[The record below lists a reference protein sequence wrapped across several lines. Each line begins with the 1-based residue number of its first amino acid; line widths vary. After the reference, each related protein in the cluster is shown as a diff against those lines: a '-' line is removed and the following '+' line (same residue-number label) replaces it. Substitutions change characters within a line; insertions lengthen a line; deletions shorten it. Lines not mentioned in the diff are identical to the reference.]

1 MLPFTGCQSNSHPFA
16 LHESCQIM
24 LPTHAVG
31 IDLGTTYSCI
41 AYLNEHG
48 EPITIPNKDGELSTP
63 SVVLFEDDHVVVGT
77 EALRNSI
84 RHPDRVVVHAKRH
97 MDNPNHRWKIAGK
110 SYTPVDIST
119 VILKSMLDSAREKI
133 GAIERAVITVPAQFS
148 DVQRQATAEA
158 GKRAGLKQVD
168 IINEPVAAALC
179 FVLGTEGIWFTEL
192 ATAQSIMVVDL
203 GGGTF
208 DLSLVRYQKNE
219 VRVIASGGDL
229 QLGGLDWNRA
239 LEVAI
244 AKQFQKEF
252 SIDPMKDRES
262 AQALALE
269 AEQTKRSLSVRPKAA
284 LTCAAGGQRKTYQVE
299 TEQFERLTRELV
311 DRMEVLTLDLLK
323 ENNMGWAKVDVVLTT
338 GGSSRM
344 PMVRSLFKKLSG
356 RTLNTSLSP
365 DQSIAH
371 GATYYAGMLLTN
383 STFAK
388 SILNPTAAARLA
400 QFKQQSATARSL
412 GLLIRDAATHTRVPH
427 YILPANTPL
436 PVSVSQIYG
445 TVSDNQRRVH
455 LRIVESGTAADSQYV
470 ELGTCQI
477 EPLPEN
483 LPEGTEIEVTISYD
497 EQARVSVDAKV
508 LKTGQATHTEIVR
521 PENMIVRA
529 LAEGAEDIEA
539 AEEGTEVEVK
549 STPAVKDAPAAAKV
563 SAPAVKGAT
572 GGLTPPRSV
581 ESSGAS
587 KVSAPNSGITAGRSS
602 IVASSAAPGKLKSP
616 APTPLGPKPVPA
628 PTPAAGRPGR
638 PTSALDDSN
647 EPVPL
652 CNKCGEPLDSRG
664 VCLNCKSGVPAKSE
678 SSGPKS
684 PAAVPKP
691 IRPASTISTGRST
704 IVKSGSIP
712 VLPLPNDDDIIE
724 LGSKPPTVPVKKPA
738 AAVPGQG
745 TSQPKPKVKAPPLP
759 PFAGTPKPD
768 NAGKK
773 PSKPVDDGEDEF
785 WKIMDP

>member
-1 MLPFTGCQSNSHPFA
+1 MLA
-16 LHESCQIM
+16 
-24 LPTHAVG
+24 THAVG

-63 SVVLFEDDHVVVGT
+63 SVVLFDDDNVIVGT

-84 RHPDRVVVHAKRH
+84 RHPDRVVVHAKRY
-97 MDNPNHRWKIAGK
+97 MNNPGHRWKIGGK
-110 SYTPVDIST
+110 SYSPIDIST

-133 GAIERAVITVPAQFS
+133 GAIDRAVITVPAQFS

-192 ATAQSIMVVDL
+192 ATAQTIMVVDL

-252 SIDPMKDRES
+252 GIDPMKEREN

-284 LTCAAGGQRKTYQVE
+284 LTCAAGNQRKTYQVE
-299 TEQFERLTRELV
+299 LEQFERLTRDLV

-323 ENNMGWAKVDVVLTT
+323 ENSMGWAKVDVVLTT

-412 GLLIRDAATHTRVPH
+412 GVLIRDTETQTRIPH

-445 TVSDNQRRVH
+445 TVSKNQRRVH

-470 ELGTCQI
+470 ELGTCQVD
-477 EPLPEN
+477 PLPEN

-497 EQARVSVDAKV
+497 EQARVHVEAKV
-508 LKTGQATHTEIVR
+508 LKTGQVAHTEIVR
-521 PENMIVRA
+521 PENLIVKA
-529 LAEGAEDIEA
+529 LSEGTDDAEEA
-539 AEEGTEVEVK
+539 AEVAVK
-549 STPAVKDAPAAAKV
+549 STPAVKATPTARPVTSSKDTPIGLAKPATPV
-563 SAPAVKGAT
+563 SGSAP
-572 GGLTPPRSV
+572 
-581 ESSGAS
+581 S
-587 KVSAPNSGITAGRSS
+587 KISADGPI
-602 IVASSAAPGKLKSP
+602 KLKSS
-616 APTPLGPKPVPA
+616 APSSLGPKPIPKPVAPA
-628 PTPAAGRPGR
+628 KPGR
-638 PTSALDDSN
+638 SADIDDSSQ
-647 EPVPL
+647 PVPL
-652 CNKCGEPLDSRG
+652 CNKCGEVLDARG
-664 VCLNCKSGVPAKSE
+664 VCTACKGTAATGK
-678 SSGPKS
+678 GP
-684 PAAVPKP
+684 VPKP
-691 IRPASTISTGRST
+691 VRPVSSSSSAGKSTIS
-704 IVKSGSIP
+704 KSGSIP
-712 VLPLPNDDDIIE
+712 VPPLPDDDDIIE
-724 LGSKPPTVPVKKPA
+724 LGSKPQTPVRKPA
-738 AAVPGQG
+738 GSAAPGSG
-745 TSQPKPKVKAPPLP
+745 LPKPKAKAPPLP
-759 PFAGTPKPD
+759 PMAGLQKPGSTSGAPKPGAAKPGTKPD
-768 NAGKK
+768 ASGKK
-773 PSKPVDDGEDEF
+773 PSKSSDDGEDEF
-785 WKIMDP
+785 WNAVDS

>member
-1 MLPFTGCQSNSHPFA
+1 
-16 LHESCQIM
+16 M

-48 EPITIPNKDGELSTP
+48 EPITVPNKDGELSTP

-77 EALRNSI
+77 EAMRNSI
-84 RHPDRVVVHAKRH
+84 RHPDRVVVHAKRY
-97 MDNPNHRWKIAGK
+97 MNNPGHRWKIGGK
-110 SYTPVDIST
+110 SYSPVDIST
-119 VILKSMLDSAREKI
+119 IILQSMLDSAREKI
-133 GAIERAVITVPAQFS
+133 GAIDRAVITVPAQFS

-192 ATAQSIMVVDL
+192 ATAQTIMVVDL

-244 AKQFQKEF
+244 GKQFQKEF
-252 SIDPMKDRES
+252 NIDPMKDREN

-299 TEQFERLTRELV
+299 LDQFERLTRDLV

-323 ENNMGWAKVDVVLTT
+323 ENHMGWAKVDVVLTT

-388 SILNPTAAARLA
+388 SILNSTAAARLA

-412 GLLIRDAATHTRVPH
+412 GVLIRDVETGKRVPH

-436 PVSVSQIYG
+436 PVEVSQIYG
-445 TVSDNQRRVH
+445 TVSNNQRKVH

-470 ELGTCQI
+470 ELGTCLI

-497 EQARVSVDAKV
+497 EQARVHVNAKV
-508 LKTGQATHTEIVR
+508 LKTGQVAQTEIVR
-521 PENMIVRA
+521 PENLVVRA
-529 LAEGAEDIEA
+529 LSEGAEEAESEEEKGVEA
-539 AEEGTEVEVK
+539 AVK
-549 STPAVKDAPAAAKV
+549 SIPAVKSQPVAPISTATTRMPSPV
-563 SAPAVKGAT
+563 SPKPAVVPTK
-572 GGLTPPRSV
+572 
-581 ESSGAS
+581 SSEG
-587 KVSAPNSGITAGRSS
+587 PL
-602 IVASSAAPGKLKSP
+602 KLKSDSP
-616 APTPLGPKPVPA
+616 IPSPKPVPSA
-628 PTPAAGRPGR
+628 KPLRPA
-638 PTSALDDSN
+638 SQLDESN
-647 EPVPL
+647 EPIPL
-652 CNKCGEPLDSRG
+652 CNKCGEPLDAHG
-664 VCLNCKSGVPAKSE
+664 VCAKCAATAKSKV
-678 SSGPKS
+678 S
-684 PAAVPKP
+684 
-691 IRPASTISTGRST
+691 RPLSTPPTGRST
-704 IVKSGSIP
+704 ISKSGSIP
-712 VLPLPNDDDIIE
+712 VPPLPHDDEILE
-724 LGSKPPTVPVKKPA
+724 LGSKSPSAPMKKPG
-738 AAVPGQG
+738 VPAGQMTG
-745 TSQPKPKVKAPPLP
+745 QPKPKVKAPPLP
-759 PFAGTPKPD
+759 PMAGAPKP
-768 NAGKK
+768 AAPGKK
-773 PSKPVDDGEDEF
+773 PPAKPADMGEDEF
-785 WKIMDP
+785 WKMLDE

>member
-1 MLPFTGCQSNSHPFA
+1 MLPFTGCQSNSHPLA

-77 EALRNSI
+77 EALKNSI
-84 RHPDRVVVHAKRH
+84 RCPDRVVVHAKRH
-97 MDNPNHRWKIAGK
+97 MNDPNHRWKIAGK
-110 SYTPVDIST
+110 SYSPIDIST
-119 VILKSMLDSAREKI
+119 VILKSMLDTAREKV
-133 GAIERAVITVPAQFS
+133 GAIDRAVITVPAQFS

-229 QLGGLDWNRA
+229 ELGGLDWNRA

-244 AKQFQKEF
+244 GKQFQKEF
-252 SIDPMKDRES
+252 NIDPMKNRES

-299 TEQFERLTRELV
+299 LEQFERLTRDLV
-311 DRMEVLTLDLLK
+311 DRMEGLTLDLLK

-412 GLLIRDAATHTRVPH
+412 GLLIRDAETHTRVPH

-455 LRIVESGTAADSQYV
+455 LRIVESGTAAHSQYV

-529 LAEGAEDIEA
+529 LSEGAEETEA
-539 AEEGTEVEVK
+539 AEEGTEVEAK
-549 STPAVKDAPAAAKV
+549 STPAVKEPRATPKV
-563 SAPAVKGAT
+563 SAPAAK
-572 GGLTPPRSV
+572 P
-581 ESSGAS
+581 
-587 KVSAPNSGITAGRSS
+587 SAPAAKAPPVAAAPASSITAGRSS
-602 IVASSAAPGKLKSP
+602 ISTSSSAPGKLKSP
-616 APTPLGPKPVPA
+616 APSSLGPKPVPA
-628 PTPAAGRPGR
+628 PTSTIGRGR
-638 PTSALDDSN
+638 SPSALDESN

-652 CNKCGEPLDSRG
+652 CNKCGEALDARG
-664 VCLNCKSGVPAKSE
+664 VCSRCKSSVPAKPG
-678 SSGPKS
+678 SSAPKS
-684 PAAVPKP
+684 PAAGQKP
-691 IRPASTISTGRST
+691 IHPASSISTGRSS

-712 VLPLPNDDDIIE
+712 VLPLPDDDDIIE
-724 LGSKPPTVPVKKPA
+724 LGSKPPAVAAKKPA
-738 AAVPGQG
+738 TPSQG
-745 TSQPKPKVKAPPLP
+745 NNQPKPKVKAPPLP
-759 PFAGTPKPD
+759 PLAGTPKPD
-768 NAGKK
+768 TAEKK
-773 PSKPVDDGEDEF
+773 PISLSDDGEDEF
-785 WKIMDP
+785 WKDS

>member
-1 MLPFTGCQSNSHPFA
+1 MLA
-16 LHESCQIM
+16 
-24 LPTHAVG
+24 THAVG

-84 RHPDRVVVHAKRH
+84 RYPDRVVVHAKRY
-97 MDNPNHRWKIAGK
+97 MNNPGHRWKIGGK
-110 SYTPVDIST
+110 SYSPIDIST
-119 VILKSMLDSAREKI
+119 LILKSMLDGAREKI

-168 IINEPVAAALC
+168 VINEPVAAALC

-192 ATAQSIMVVDL
+192 ATAQTIMVVDL

-239 LEVAI
+239 LELAI

-252 SIDPMKDRES
+252 GIDPMREREN

-284 LTCAAGGQRKTYQVE
+284 LTCAAGNQRKTYQVE
-299 TEQFERLTRELV
+299 LDQFERLTRDLV

-323 ENNMGWAKVDVVLTT
+323 ENSMGWAKVDVVLTT

-344 PMVRSLFKKLSG
+344 PMVRTLFKKLSG

-412 GLLIRDAATHTRVPH
+412 GLLIRDTETKSRIPH

-445 TVSDNQRRVH
+445 TVSRNQRRVH

-497 EQARVSVDAKV
+497 EQARVHVDAKV
-508 LKTGQATHTEIVR
+508 LKTGQVAHTEIVR
-521 PENMIVRA
+521 PENLVVRA
-529 LAEGAEDIEA
+529 LSEGAEEPD
-539 AEEGTEVEVK
+539 EGVEVAVK
-549 STPAVKDAPAAAKV
+549 STPAVRSSVPAARVSAGAKEAPANLPKPSAPAAPARPVKSAEDAPLKLKSDAPA
-563 SAPAVKGAT
+563 S
-572 GGLTPPRSV
+572 
-581 ESSGAS
+581 
-587 KVSAPNSGITAGRSS
+587 
-602 IVASSAAPGKLKSP
+602 
-616 APTPLGPKPVPA
+616 LGPKPVPK
-628 PTPAAGRPGR
+628 PVVKKGRPGS
-638 PTSALDDSN
+638 SAIDESSQ
-647 EPVPL
+647 PIPL
-652 CNKCGEPLDSRG
+652 CNKCGEVLDSRG
-664 VCLNCKSGVPAKSE
+664 VCTACKSGPAPAGKPPARSATG
-678 SSGPKS
+678 GP
-684 PAAVPKP
+684 A
-691 IRPASTISTGRST
+691 GRST
-704 IVKSGSIP
+704 IIKSGAIP
-712 VLPLPNDDDIIE
+712 VPPLPDDDDIIE
-724 LGSKPPTVPVKKPA
+724 LGSKPQTPARRPAPAPGA
-738 AAVPGQG
+738 AA
-745 TSQPKPKVKAPPLP
+745 PKPKVKAPPLP
-759 PFAGTPKPD
+759 PMAGTPRPAPKPAVNQPGAAKPGAKPD
-768 NAGKK
+768 GSGKK
-773 PSKPVDDGEDEF
+773 PSKSDDSGEDEF
-785 WKIMDP
+785 WSILDEE

>member
-1 MLPFTGCQSNSHPFA
+1 MLA
-16 LHESCQIM
+16 
-24 LPTHAVG
+24 THAVG

-63 SVVLFEDDHVVVGT
+63 SVVLFDDDNVIVGT

-84 RHPDRVVVHAKRH
+84 RHPDRVVVHAKRY
-97 MDNPNHRWKIAGK
+97 MNNPGHRWKIGGK
-110 SYTPVDIST
+110 SYSPIDIST

-133 GAIERAVITVPAQFS
+133 GAIDRAVITVPAQFS

-192 ATAQSIMVVDL
+192 ATAQTIMVVDL

-252 SIDPMKDRES
+252 GIDPMKEREN

-284 LTCAAGGQRKTYQVE
+284 LTCAAGNQRKTYQVE
-299 TEQFERLTRELV
+299 LEQFERLTRDLV

-323 ENNMGWAKVDVVLTT
+323 ENSMGWAKVDVVLTT

-412 GLLIRDAATHTRVPH
+412 GVLIRDTETQTRIPH

-445 TVSDNQRRVH
+445 TVSKNQRRVH

-470 ELGTCQI
+470 ELGTCQVD
-477 EPLPEN
+477 PLPEN

-497 EQARVSVDAKV
+497 EQARVHVDAKV
-508 LKTGQATHTEIVR
+508 LKTGQVAHTEIVR
-521 PENMIVRA
+521 PENMVVKA
-529 LAEGAEDIEA
+529 LSEGSEDSEEEA
-539 AEEGTEVEVK
+539 AEVAVK
-549 STPAVKDAPAAAKV
+549 STPAVKATPTARTATAAKDAPIGLAKPATPV
-563 SAPAVKGAT
+563 SSSAPSKI
-572 GGLTPPRSV
+572 
-581 ESSGAS
+581 AS
-587 KVSAPNSGITAGRSS
+587 DGPM
-602 IVASSAAPGKLKSP
+602 KLKSS
-616 APTPLGPKPVPA
+616 APSSLGPKPIPKPV
-628 PTPAAGRPGR
+628 TPAKAGRA
-638 PTSALDDSN
+638 SDIDESSQ
-647 EPVPL
+647 PVPL
-652 CNKCGEPLDSRG
+652 CNKCGEVLDARG
-664 VCLNCKSGVPAKSE
+664 VCSACKGGAATTGK
-678 SSGPKS
+678 GP
-684 PAAVPKP
+684 VPKP
-691 IRPASTISTGRST
+691 VRPISSSGSAGKSTIT
-704 IVKSGSIP
+704 KSGSIP
-712 VLPLPNDDDIIE
+712 VPPLPDDDDIIE
-724 LGSKPPTVPVKKPA
+724 LGSKPQTPARKPA
-738 AAVPGQG
+738 SPVPGAG
-745 TSQPKPKVKAPPLP
+745 LPKPKAKAPPLP
-759 PFAGTPKPD
+759 PMAGIPKPGGTSATPKPGAKPGSKPD
-768 NAGKK
+768 STGKK
-773 PSKPVDDGEDEF
+773 QSKSDDSGEDDF
-785 WKIMDP
+785 WNAVES

>member
-1 MLPFTGCQSNSHPFA
+1 
-16 LHESCQIM
+16 M

-48 EPITIPNKDGELSTP
+48 EPITIPNKEGELSTP

-77 EALRNSI
+77 EAMRNSI
-84 RHPDRVVVHAKRH
+84 RHPERVVVHAKRY
-97 MDNPNHRWKIAGK
+97 MNNPGHRWKIGGK
-110 SYTPVDIST
+110 SYSPIDIST
-119 VILKSMLDSAREKI
+119 LILKSMLDGAREKI

-192 ATAQSIMVVDL
+192 ATAQTIMVVDL

-208 DLSLVRYQKNE
+208 DLSIVRYQKNE

-252 SIDPMKDRES
+252 GIDPIKEREN

-299 TEQFERLTRELV
+299 LEQFERLTRDLV
-311 DRMEVLTLDLLK
+311 DRMEGLTLDLLK
-323 ENNMGWAKVDVVLTT
+323 DNSMGWAKVDVVLTT

-412 GLLIRDAATHTRVPH
+412 GLLIRDAETHTRVPH

-445 TVSDNQRRVH
+445 TVSDNQRKVH
-455 LRIVESGTAADSQYV
+455 LRIVESGTAADAQYV
-470 ELGTCQI
+470 ELGTCLI

-497 EQARVSVDAKV
+497 EQARVHVDAKV
-508 LKTGQATHTEIVR
+508 LKTGQAAHTEIVR
-521 PENMIVRA
+521 PENMVVKT
-529 LAEGAEDIEA
+529 LSEGAEEADDGTEA
-539 AEEGTEVEVK
+539 AVK
-549 STPAVKDAPAAAKV
+549 STPAVTAPAAAPKTSVPAARPATPGTPAPAIKPSATPSMKSPPAPAAKSVPLV
-563 SAPAVKGAT
+563 SA
-572 GGLTPPRSV
+572 S
-581 ESSGAS
+581 
-587 KVSAPNSGITAGRSS
+587 
-602 IVASSAAPGKLKSP
+602 APGKLSAESSAPPLKQKP
-616 APTPLGPKPVPA
+616 AAPAALGPKPVPA
-628 PTPAAGRPGR
+628 PKPVPSTKAGRSV
-638 PTSALDDSN
+638 SALDESN

-652 CNKCGEPLDSRG
+652 CNKCGEPLDARG
-664 VCLNCKSGVPAKSE
+664 VCSSCKTAA
-678 SSGPKS
+678 SSTITKS
-684 PAAVPKP
+684 PAAPKP
-691 IRPASTISTGRST
+691 AHPSSTSSAGRST
-704 IVKSGSIP
+704 IMKSGSIP
-712 VLPLPNDDDIIE
+712 VPPLPDDDDILE
-724 LGSKPPTVPVKKPA
+724 LGSKPPTVPAKKPA
-738 AAVPGQG
+738 VVSGQG
-745 TSQPKPKVKAPPLP
+745 GAQPKPKVKAPPLP
-759 PFAGTPKPD
+759 PMAGAPKP
-768 NAGKK
+768 NTGGKK
-773 PSKPVDDGEDEF
+773 PTKPLDDGEDEF
-785 WKIMDP
+785 WKET

>member
-1 MLPFTGCQSNSHPFA
+1 
-16 LHESCQIM
+16 M

-63 SVVLFEDDHVVVGT
+63 SVVLFEGDNVVVGT
-77 EALRNSI
+77 EAMRNSI
-84 RHPDRVVVHAKRH
+84 RYPDRVVVHAKRY
-97 MDNPNHRWKIAGK
+97 MNNPGHRWKIGGK
-110 SYTPVDIST
+110 SYSPVDIST
-119 VILKSMLDSAREKI
+119 LILKSMLDNAKEKI
-133 GAIERAVITVPAQFS
+133 GAIDRAVITVPAQFS

-192 ATAQSIMVVDL
+192 ASSQTIMVVDL

-219 VRVIASGGDL
+219 VRVLASGGDL

-244 AKQFQKEF
+244 GKQFQKEF
-252 SIDPMKDRES
+252 GIDPMKDREN

-299 TEQFERLTRELV
+299 LEQFERLTRDLV
-311 DRMEVLTLDLLK
+311 ERMEGLTLELLK
-323 ENNMGWAKVDVVLTT
+323 ENNLGWAKVDVVLTT

-383 STFAK
+383 SAFAK
-388 SILNPTAAARLA
+388 SILSPTAAARLA

-412 GLLIRDAATHTRVPH
+412 GLLIRDTETGTRVPH

-436 PVSVSQIYG
+436 PVEVKQIYG

-497 EQARVSVDAKV
+497 EQARVHVHATV
-508 LKTGQATHTEIVR
+508 LKTGQVAHTEIVR
-521 PENMIVRA
+521 PENLVVKT
-529 LAEGAEDIEA
+529 LSEGTDDADDGTEA
-539 AEEGTEVEVK
+539 AVKSTESVK
-549 STPAVKDAPAAAKV
+549 STPAVKPTTDAPKPVTPVA
-563 SAPAVKGAT
+563 KGA
-572 GGLTPPRSV
+572 
-581 ESSGAS
+581 
-587 KVSAPNSGITAGRSS
+587 
-602 IVASSAAPGKLKSP
+602 ASSPTEKSSKPVSPSAIGKAPPASDTAAPIKLKADGPS
-616 APTPLGPKPVPA
+616 LGPKPIPMAKSV
-628 PTPAAGRPGR
+628 RPSG
-638 PTSALDDSN
+638 SQLDSSSQ
-647 EPVPL
+647 PVPL
-652 CNKCGEPLDSRG
+652 CNKCGEPLDPRG
-664 VCLNCKSGVPAKSE
+664 VCSSCKAGSPPPKSG
-678 SSGPKS
+678 GTTPKPVRPVT
-684 PAAVPKP
+684 PAAG
-691 IRPASTISTGRST
+691 TRSM
-704 IVKSGSIP
+704 IMKSGAIP
-712 VLPLPNDDDIIE
+712 VPPLPDDDDIIE
-724 LGSKPPTVPVKKPA
+724 LGTKPPA
-738 AAVPGQG
+738 AAKKPVASDQG
-745 TSQPKPKVKAPPLP
+745 GQPKPKAKAPPLP
-759 PFAGTPKPD
+759 PLAGTPKPA
-768 NAGKK
+768 NTGKK
-773 PSKPVDDGEDEF
+773 PARPSDMGEDEF
-785 WKIMDP
+785 WEIIDS

>member
-1 MLPFTGCQSNSHPFA
+1 
-16 LHESCQIM
+16 M

-48 EPITIPNKDGELSTP
+48 EPITVPNKDGELSTP
-63 SVVLFEDDHVVVGT
+63 SVVLFEDDHVIVGT

-84 RHPDRVVVHAKRH
+84 RHPDRVVVHAKRF
-97 MDNPNHRWKIAGK
+97 MNNPGHRWKIGGK
-110 SYTPVDIST
+110 SYSPVDIST
-119 VILKSMLDSAREKI
+119 LILKSMLDSARERI
-133 GAIERAVITVPAQFS
+133 GTIERAVITVPAQFS

-192 ATAQSIMVVDL
+192 ATAQTIMVVDL

-229 QLGGLDWNRA
+229 QLGGLDWNKA

-252 SIDPMKDRES
+252 GIDPMKDRET

-269 AEQTKRSLSVRPKAA
+269 SEQTKRSLSVRPKAA

-299 TEQFERLTRELV
+299 LEQFERLTKDLV
-311 DRMEVLTLDLLK
+311 DRMEGLTVDLLK
-323 ENNMGWAKVDVVLTT
+323 DNHMGWAKVDVVLTT

-400 QFKQQSATARSL
+400 QFKQHSATARSL
-412 GLLIRDAATHTRVPH
+412 GLLIRDAQTRQRVPH

-436 PVSVSQIYG
+436 PVSVTQIYG
-445 TVSDNQRRVH
+445 TVSDNQRKVH
-455 LRIVESGTAADSQYV
+455 LRIVESGTAADAQYV
-470 ELGTCQI
+470 ELGTCLI

-483 LPEGTEIEVTISYD
+483 LPEGTEIEVTIKYD
-497 EQARVSVDAKV
+497 EQARVHVDAKV
-508 LKTGQATHTEIVR
+508 LKTGQEAHTEIVR
-521 PENMIVRA
+521 PENMVVHA
-529 LAEGAEDIEA
+529 LSEGAADDEADDEDDDAVSLKLAPEI
-539 AEEGTEVEVK
+539 K
-549 STPAVKDAPAAAKV
+549 TPAPAGSNSKTAPVAPQ
-563 SAPAVKGAT
+563 PAVT
-572 GGLTPPRSV
+572 TPPTATSQPSKPKPTT
-581 ESSGAS
+581 SSP
-587 KVSAPNSGITAGRSS
+587 V
-602 IVASSAAPGKLKSP
+602 
-616 APTPLGPKPVPA
+616 GPRPVPA
-628 PTPAAGRPGR
+628 PKPVSTTKPSKLGGAQ
-638 PTSALDDSN
+638 LEDSSQ
-647 EPVPL
+647 PIPL
-652 CNKCGEPLDSRG
+652 CNKCGDPLDSHG
-664 VCLNCKSGVPAKSE
+664 NCRACGTAAPNRTASAAPKPLTPSKLPSATGSPAPTKPRPSTPSAASGSAGQSSIMKSGA
-678 SSGPKS
+678 
-684 PAAVPKP
+684 
-691 IRPASTISTGRST
+691 
-704 IVKSGSIP
+704 IP
-712 VLPLPNDDDIIE
+712 VPPFPNDDDIIE
-724 LGSKPPTVPVKKPA
+724 LESKAPNAPTKKSPA
-738 AAVPGQG
+738 APVGAPQ
-745 TSQPKPKVKAPPLP
+745 KPKVKAPPLP
-759 PFAGTPKPD
+759 PLAGSPKPLSQP
-768 NAGKK
+768 AQKPAK
-773 PSKPVDDGEDEF
+773 PSDIGEDEF
-785 WKIMDP
+785 WEIVES

>member
-1 MLPFTGCQSNSHPFA
+1 MLPLTVIESNSLPPA
-16 LHESCQIM
+16 LHESFQNM

-84 RHPDRVVVHAKRH
+84 RHPDQVVVHAKRH
-97 MDNPNHRWKIAGK
+97 MNNPGHRWKIGGK
-110 SYTPVDIST
+110 SYSPVDIST
-119 VILKSMLDSAREKI
+119 LILNSLLDSAREKI
-133 GAIERAVITVPAQFS
+133 GQIDRAVITVPAQFS

-192 ATAQSIMVVDL
+192 ATAQTIMVVDL

-219 VRVIASGGDL
+219 VRVLASGGDL

-252 SIDPMKDRES
+252 GADPLRDREN

-284 LTCAAGGQRKTYQVE
+284 LTCSAGGHRKTYQVE
-299 TEQFERLTRELV
+299 LEQFERLTRDLV
-311 DRMEVLTLDLLK
+311 ERMEGLTLDLLK

-344 PMVRSLFKKLSG
+344 PMVRSVFKKLSG

-412 GLLIRDAATHTRVPH
+412 GLLIRDTETRQRVPH

-445 TVSDNQRRVH
+445 TVSDNQRKVH
-455 LRIVESGTAADSQYV
+455 LRIVESGTAADLQYV
-470 ELGTCQI
+470 ELGTCLI

-497 EQARVSVDAKV
+497 EQARVHVDAKV
-508 LKTGQATHTEIVR
+508 LATGQAAHTEIVR
-521 PENMIVRA
+521 PENMVVRA
-529 LAEGAEDIEA
+529 LAEGAEEADGGTEA
-539 AEEGTEVEVK
+539 AVK
-549 STPAVKDAPAAAKV
+549 STPAV
-563 SAPAVKGAT
+563 
-572 GGLTPPRSV
+572 
-581 ESSGAS
+581 
-587 KVSAPNSGITAGRSS
+587 TA
-602 IVASSAAPGKLKSP
+602 SAATSLPNASPVAPRAAVSTTPLEQVAPLKLKGDQP
-616 APTPLGPKPVPA
+616 PPVAPKPVPTPKSVPA
-628 PTPAAGRPGR
+628 PKPRSAA
-638 PTSALDDSN
+638 SQLDESSQ
-647 EPVPL
+647 PIPL
-652 CNKCGEPLDSRG
+652 CNRCGEPLDARG
-664 VCLNCKSGVPAKSE
+664 VCPGCQSAPVK
-678 SSGPKS
+678 
-684 PAAVPKP
+684 PAA
-691 IRPASTISTGRST
+691 RPNRPLAPSTGRSA
-704 IVKSGSIP
+704 VSKSGSIP
-712 VLPLPNDDDIIE
+712 VPPLPHDDDIIE
-724 LGSKPPTVPVKKPA
+724 LEPKGAPPARKPPAPPS
-738 AAVPGQG
+738 G
-745 TSQPKPKVKAPPLP
+745 QPKPKAKAPPLP
-759 PFAGTPKPD
+759 PM
-768 NAGKK
+768 AGKK
-773 PSKPVDDGEDEF
+773 PNAAAKKPANPKDPGEEEF
-785 WKIMDP
+785 WKILDT

>member
-1 MLPFTGCQSNSHPFA
+1 MLA
-16 LHESCQIM
+16 
-24 LPTHAVG
+24 THAVG

-63 SVVLFEDDHVVVGT
+63 SVVLFDDDNVIVGT

-84 RHPDRVVVHAKRH
+84 RHPDRVVVHAKRY
-97 MDNPNHRWKIAGK
+97 MNNPGHRWKIGGK
-110 SYTPVDIST
+110 SYSPIDIST

-133 GAIERAVITVPAQFS
+133 GAIDRAVITVPAQFS

-192 ATAQSIMVVDL
+192 ATAQTIMVVDL

-252 SIDPMKDRES
+252 GIDPMKEREN

-284 LTCAAGGQRKTYQVE
+284 LTCAAGNQRKTYQVE
-299 TEQFERLTRELV
+299 LEQFERLTRDLV

-323 ENNMGWAKVDVVLTT
+323 ENSMGWAKVDVVLTT

-383 STFAK
+383 SSFAK

-412 GLLIRDAATHTRVPH
+412 GVLIRDTETQTRIPH

-445 TVSDNQRRVH
+445 TVSKNQRRVH

-470 ELGTCQI
+470 ELGTCQVD
-477 EPLPEN
+477 PLPEN

-497 EQARVSVDAKV
+497 EQARVHVDAKV
-508 LKTGQATHTEIVR
+508 LKTGQVAHTEIVR
-521 PENMIVRA
+521 PENMIVKA
-529 LAEGAEDIEA
+529 LSEGAEDAEEA
-539 AEEGTEVEVK
+539 AEVAVK
-549 STPAVKDAPAAAKV
+549 STPAVKATPTARASTSTREAPIALAKPV
-563 SAPAVKGAT
+563 APV
-572 GGLTPPRSV
+572 
-581 ESSGAS
+581 SGAAPS
-587 KVSAPNSGITAGRSS
+587 KVSSDG
-602 IVASSAAPGKLKSP
+602 PGKLKSS
-616 APTPLGPKPVPA
+616 APSSLGPKPIPKPV
-628 PTPAAGRPGR
+628 TPAKPGR
-638 PTSALDDSN
+638 SSDIDDSSQ
-647 EPVPL
+647 PVPL
-652 CNKCGEPLDSRG
+652 CNKCGEALDARG
-664 VCLNCKSGVPAKSE
+664 ICTACKGAVATTGKGPA
-678 SSGPKS
+678 
-684 PAAVPKP
+684 PKP
-691 IRPASTISTGRST
+691 VRPVSSSSSAGKSTIS
-704 IVKSGSIP
+704 KSGSIP
-712 VLPLPNDDDIIE
+712 VPPLPDDDDIIE
-724 LGSKPPTVPVKKPA
+724 LGSKPQTPVRKPA
-738 AAVPGQG
+738 GSPAPGSG
-745 TSQPKPKVKAPPLP
+745 LPKPKAKAPPLP
-759 PFAGTPKPD
+759 PMAGMQKPGSTSAAPKPGAAKPGTKPD
-768 NAGKK
+768 ASGKK
-773 PSKPVDDGEDEF
+773 PSKSDDGEDDF
-785 WKIMDP
+785 WNAVES

>member
-1 MLPFTGCQSNSHPFA
+1 MLQS
-16 LHESCQIM
+16 
-24 LPTHAVG
+24 HAVG

-77 EALRNSI
+77 EAMRNSI
-84 RHPDRVVVHAKRH
+84 RHPDRVVVHAKRY
-97 MDNPNHRWKIAGK
+97 MNNPGHRWKILGK
-110 SYTPVDIST
+110 TYSPIDIST
-119 VILKSMLDSAREKI
+119 IILKSMLDTAREKI
-133 GAIERAVITVPAQFS
+133 GDIDRAVITVPAQFS

-192 ATAQSIMVVDL
+192 ATAQTIMVVDL

-252 SIDPMKDRES
+252 SVDPLKDRES

-284 LTCAAGGQRKTYQVE
+284 LTCASGGQRKTYQVE
-299 TEQFERLTRELV
+299 LEQFERLTRDLV
-311 DRMEVLTLDLLK
+311 DRMKDLTLDLLK
-323 ENNMGWAKVDVVLTT
+323 ENGMGWAKVDVVLTT

-344 PMVRSLFKKLSG
+344 PMVRSLFKELSG

-400 QFKQQSATARSL
+400 QFKQHSATARSL
-412 GLLIRDAATHTRVPH
+412 GVLIRDSQTQSRVPH

-445 TVSDNQRRVH
+445 TVSANQRKVH

-483 LPEGTEIEVTISYD
+483 LPAETEIEVTISYD
-497 EQARVSVDAKV
+497 EQARVHVNAKV
-508 LKTGQATHTEIVR
+508 LKTGQVAQTEIVR
-521 PENMIVRA
+521 PENLVVRT
-529 LAEGAEDIEA
+529 LSEDAEDR
-539 AEEGTEVEVK
+539 TEVAVR
-549 STPAVKDAPAAAKV
+549 STPAVQAKPTPSAGPTRPAP
-563 SAPAVKGAT
+563 
-572 GGLTPPRSV
+572 
-581 ESSGAS
+581 
-587 KVSAPNSGITAGRSS
+587 
-602 IVASSAAPGKLKSP
+602 SAAPPKPVATASRPASVSVNPSAPGAKPTASP
-616 APTPLGPKPVPA
+616 RAAEETARPKTPASLGPKPVPPPKA
-628 PTPAAGRPGR
+628 VAKSGRPG
-638 PTSALDDSN
+638 SLDESHQ
-647 EPVPL
+647 PVPL
-652 CNKCGEPLDSRG
+652 CNQCGEPLDPRG
-664 VCLNCKSGVPAKSE
+664 VCPRCKAAPAKPAAKPSRPTPTVPASPAR
-678 SSGPKS
+678 SGASKALPPLPDDDEILELGAKS
-684 PAAVPKP
+684 PAKKP
-691 IRPASTISTGRST
+691 VSSTPASST
-704 IVKSGSIP
+704 
-712 VLPLPNDDDIIE
+712 
-724 LGSKPPTVPVKKPA
+724 PA
-738 AAVPGQG
+738 
-745 TSQPKPKVKAPPLP
+745 KPKAKAPPLP
-759 PFAGTPKPD
+759 PMPGTKAPVKKSETGMKPE
-768 NAGKK
+768 AGKK
-773 PSKPVDDGEDEF
+773 PNQAKDSGEEEF
-785 WKIMDP
+785 WKIMDE